1 MSDLFG
7 AAYRGDPSIPHVSE
21 DFFKLVLV
29 SANVRVLRRCSM
41 HGSSGGGTG
50 QTACHTGCTLV
61 RQHART
67 HFWLGSAATQVQV
80 RIYW

>member
-29 SANVRVLRRCSM
+29 SANVRAMRSCARSAAGAVVTGRHYMPQAALLCVSM
-41 HGSSGGGTG
+41 PG
-50 QTACHTGCTLV
+50 
-61 RQHART
+61 RI
-67 HFWLGSAATQVQV
+67 LGSEV
-80 RIYW
+80 RPRKFKYES